1 MRSRRF
7 APQVRNILASR
18 IGRRFVAVFAC
29 CALLPLLLFAW
40 LAVGRTTAMMRA
52 ESVAALHDGAKS
64 AGMGLA
70 ARLSRVV
77 GDLSLARAFARA
89 GAAGAPSL
97 AALGE
102 HALGRCESIWKVE
115 RGQVVGLCG
124 AAPPP
129 LRGLTESERAL
140 LAAGRTALRA
150 DPDDGSLTLV
160 AALRERRPEDGLLAA
175 RVRREWFWDADEM
188 RSGGAEV
195 MVCDGSWRPLFA
207 TWPTPPTTRPFAF
220 AALTEQASGTV
231 EWAPD
236 DEPHLARYWRA
247 FLRPQY
253 GCDLFVVQSKPQRDA
268 LAVSRQF
275 AWWFACTAA
284 TTLLLALLASLVQ
297 IRRTL
302 GPIMALGDATRRLA
316 AGDLDAR
323 TGVRGRD
330 EFGALGRA
338 FDDMAAQLQENV
350 RRREQTERD
359 LVASRDAALAAV
371 RAKEAFIDN
380 VSHEFRTP
388 MAAVLGATEILTR
401 LEKGEV
407 DALEEFSGIAHSG
420 AQRLARLVDD
430 VIELSGNE
438 PWSASEVDV
447 GATVAAAIAALP
459 AAARAR
465 VRAHGLDGDGAARAL
480 GNADK
485 LTDAWARLLDNA
497 LKFSPPDEPVEVR
510 VDALAGAVVV
520 AVTDRGPGIDA
531 ADVAQIFE
539 PFRQVGRDIMTE
551 KANGAGLGL
560 TLVRRTIE
568 RHGGAIAVD
577 TAPGAGATF
586 RVRLPALVEK
596 PAARV

>member
-1 MRSRRF
+1 MTPRF
-7 APQVRNILASR
+7 APVVRDILASR
-18 IGRRFVAVFAC
+18 IGRRFVAMFAV
-29 CALLPLLLFAW
+29 CALLPLVLFAW

-52 ESVAALHDGAKS
+52 ESVAALRDGAKS

-77 GDLSLARAFARA
+77 GDLSLARAFAVA
-89 GAAGAPSL
+89 GASGAPSL

-102 HALGRCESIWKVE
+102 HALARCEAIWKVE
-115 RGQVVGLCG
+115 GDRVITLCG

-129 LRGLTESERAL
+129 LRALTMAETAH

-160 AALRERRPEDGLLAA
+160 AALHERRPDDGLLVA
-175 RVRREWFWDADEM
+175 RIRREWFWDADEL
-188 RSGGAEV
+188 RGTGADV
-195 MVCDGSWRPLFA
+195 LVCDAGWRPLFA

-231 EWAPD
+231 EWSLG

-253 GCDLFVVQSKPQRDA
+253 GCDLFVVQSRPQADA

-302 GPIMALGDATRRLA
+302 GPIVALGDATRRLA

-350 RRREQTERD
+350 CRREHTERD

-371 RAKEAFIDN
+371 RAKQAFIDN

-388 MAAVLGATEILTR
+388 MTAVLGATEILTR
-401 LEKGEV
+401 LDAGETG
-407 DALEEFSGIAHSG
+407 ALEEFSSIAHRG
-420 AQRLARLVDD
+420 ARRLARLVDD

-438 PWSASEVDV
+438 PWSATEVDV
-447 GATVAAAIAALP
+447 AATVVEAVARLPQAAGS
-459 AAARAR
+459 R
-465 VRAHGLDGDGAARAL
+465 VRVAVADGLARAL
-480 GNADK
+480 GNAAK
-485 LTDAWARLLDNA
+485 LVDAWERLLDNA
-497 LKFSPPDEPVEVR
+497 LKFSPTDAPIDVCVE
-510 VDALAGAVVV
+510 AAAGAVLV
-520 AVTDRGPGIDA
+520 AVADRGPGIA
-531 ADVAQIFE
+531 PEDVSHIFE
-539 PFRQVGRDIMTE
+539 PFHQVGRDTMTD
-551 KANGAGLGL
+551 KASGAGLGL
-560 TLVRRTIE
+560 TLVRRTVE
-568 RHGGAIAVD
+568 RHGGVIVVD
-577 TAPGAGATF
+577 TALGAGATF
-586 RVRLPALVEK
+586 RVRLPALIER
-596 PAARV
+596 PAPRA

>member
-1 MRSRRF
+1 MSPRRL
-7 APQVRNILASR
+7 APEVRDILTSR
-18 IGRRFVAVFAC
+18 IGRRFVAMFAV
-29 CALLPLLLFAW
+29 CALLPLVLFAW

-77 GDLSLARAFARA
+77 GDLSLARAFAVA
-89 GAAGAPSL
+89 GASGAPSL

-102 HALGRCESIWKVE
+102 HALARCEAIWKVE
-115 RGQVVGLCG
+115 GGRVVALCG
-124 AAPPP
+124 AAPTP
-129 LRGLTESERAL
+129 LRALTAAERAHL
-140 LAAGRTALRA
+140 SAGRTALRA
-150 DPDDGSLTLV
+150 DADDGSLTLV
-160 AALRERRPEDGLLAA
+160 AALRERQPDDGLLAA

-188 RSGGAEV
+188 RGAGADV
-195 MVCDGSWRPLFA
+195 MVCDAGWRPLFA

-220 AALTEQASGTV
+220 AALTEQSSGTV
-231 EWAPD
+231 EWAPG

-253 GCDLFVVQSKPQRDA
+253 GCDLFVVQSRPQADA

-302 GPIMALGDATRRLA
+302 GPIVALGDATRRLA

-330 EFGALGRA
+330 EFGELGRA

-371 RAKEAFIDN
+371 RAKQAFIDN

-401 LEKGEV
+401 LESGEA

-438 PWSASEVDV
+438 AWSAAEVDV
-447 GATVAAAIAALP
+447 AATVAEAIAKLP
-459 AAARAR
+459 EPARER
-465 VRAHGLDGDGAARAL
+465 VRLVVVAAPARSL
-480 GNADK
+480 GNAGK
-485 LTDAWARLLDNA
+485 LVDAWERLLDNA
-497 LKFSPPDEPVEVR
+497 LKFSPADAPVDVR
-510 VDALAGAVVV
+510 VEATAGAVLV
-520 AVTDRGPGIDA
+520 AVVDRGPGMAPD
-531 ADVAQIFE
+531 DVAHIFE
-539 PFRQVGRDIMTE
+539 PFRQVGRDIMTD

-577 TAPGAGATF
+577 TAPGKGATF
-586 RVRLPALVEK
+586 RVRLPALIER